1 MHVDIFSDG
10 LVSCVPDMRRFVCN
24 DDPIAFEM
32 GLPPETASLM
42 SSGSVQRQHHGSI
55 CSSGYNPVSNYFHSE
70 FLLSKVLFYLLRFFV
85 DAFHYCIRS
94 RAITIRLH
102 MSVEKRVVILYVV
115 CAVHKMLPLELLISR
130 DELRCLVAVFRGGTI
145 TCKNKHR
152 SANINV
158 ASLAGLRSPM

>member
-1 MHVDIFSDG
+1 
-10 LVSCVPDMRRFVCN
+10 
-24 DDPIAFEM
+24 
-32 GLPPETASLM
+32 
-42 SSGSVQRQHHGSI
+42 
-55 CSSGYNPVSNYFHSE
+55 
-70 FLLSKVLFYLLRFFV
+70 
-85 DAFHYCIRS
+85 
-94 RAITIRLH
+94 